1 MKNVMIVNTVLNVK
15 VARIVNIVKK
25 QGTVLMWLDVD
36 ALQIAII
43 VMAVTN
49 VIIVKIVTYVLNAKI
64 VIKCLIVIDVN
75 SVHSVMASTNVISVL
90 DARDVLWILAV
101 KIV

>member
-1 MKNVMIVNTVLNVK
+1 MD
-15 VARIVNIVKK
+15 A
-25 QGTVLMWLDVD
+25 D

-49 VIIVKIVTYVLNAKI
+49 VIIVKIVIYVVNVKI

-75 SVHSVMASTNVISVL
+75 SVHSVMGFTNAVSVL
-90 DARDVLWILAV
+90 GARDVL
-101 KIV
+101 

>member
-1 MKNVMIVNTVLNVK
+1 M
-15 VARIVNIVKK
+15 
-25 QGTVLMWLDVD
+25 DVD

-90 DARDVLWILAV
+90 DARDVL
-101 KIV
+101 

>member
-1 MKNVMIVNTVLNVK
+1 MKNATIVNIVLNVK
-15 VARIVNIVKK
+15 VVRIVNIVKK
-25 QGTVLMWLDVD
+25 QGTVLMWLDAD

-75 SVHSVMASTNVISVL
+75 SVHSVMASTNAVSVR
-90 DARDVLWILAV
+90 DAHDVLWVLAV

>member
-1 MKNVMIVNTVLNVK
+1 MIVNIVLNVK

-25 QGTVLMWLDVD
+25 QGTVLMWLDAD

-75 SVHSVMASTNVISVL
+75 SVHSVMVSTNVVSVR
-90 DARDVLWILAV
+90 DAHDVLWVLAV